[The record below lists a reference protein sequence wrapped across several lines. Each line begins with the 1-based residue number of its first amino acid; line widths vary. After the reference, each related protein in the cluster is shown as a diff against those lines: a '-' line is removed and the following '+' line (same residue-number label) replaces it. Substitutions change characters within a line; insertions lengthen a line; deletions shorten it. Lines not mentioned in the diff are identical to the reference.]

1 MADQVDSGSGAQ
13 SEAAV
18 PVPPVVA
25 PTPAAGIEALI
36 AQQTAM
42 YNLYNDKTYNALSK
56 RINSSMR
63 YEQLVLAPALSYMHD
78 MIAYSEEMMDWLQD
92 EKDPPNFEE
101 LGRDAPA
108 AGVDGHRN
116 SQVLADRR
124 LGPRK
129 AEATCLLRIP
139 GAKARNEQRASGN
152 GFSLA
157 ELTLCELQGARVLPY
172 MDDFLVLASSRIEA
186 LMARELTSR
195 VLTRLGLGRKKKKG
209 QCPTRAKLH
218 TDSSLF
224 AWGGVLNLKHAVRG
238 FWPDELRDLHIT
250 HLELKAVHKTVQ
262 AFLRELTGKVVRL
275 YCDNQAVVA
284 MLSHFTTRRAHAENA
299 ARILLDLNGIEL
311 QARYIRSEANEWAD
325 RLSLDRDLDD
335 WRLNRR
341 QWLQWAERFLARRA
355 SEAGTSGTPAS
366 GATERCKVQ
375 VYLPIDDAWYNGT
388 VGATGEDGLT
398 HVAYDDGDVE
408 DLNMSKER

>member
-139 GAKARNEQRASGN
+139 GAKARNEQRASGRSPSDSPRIFVKVMKVLVECLRARGSAADRREVRKLQN
-152 GFSLA
+152 GNEGSDPAGSGAEKEEGPVVAHPGSGTPRAGGGPEAGSIPGEVNWVNPQWSLLDEMAHKLREAACAATVVAPYWPGQMWFQQLESLA
-157 ELTLCELQGARVLPY
+157 DEVA
-172 MDDFLVLASSRIEA
+172 
-186 LMARELTSR
+186 
-195 VLTRLGLGRKKKKG
+195 
-209 QCPTRAKLH
+209 
-218 TDSSLF
+218 F
-224 AWGGVLNLKHAVRG
+224 A
-238 FWPDELRDLHIT
+238 
-250 HLELKAVHKTVQ
+250 
-262 AFLRELTGKVVRL
+262 
-275 YCDNQAVVA
+275 
-284 MLSHFTTRRAHAENA
+284 
-299 ARILLDLNGIEL
+299 
-311 QARYIRSEANEWAD
+311 
-325 RLSLDRDLDD
+325 
-335 WRLNRR
+335 
-341 QWLQWAERFLARRA
+341 A